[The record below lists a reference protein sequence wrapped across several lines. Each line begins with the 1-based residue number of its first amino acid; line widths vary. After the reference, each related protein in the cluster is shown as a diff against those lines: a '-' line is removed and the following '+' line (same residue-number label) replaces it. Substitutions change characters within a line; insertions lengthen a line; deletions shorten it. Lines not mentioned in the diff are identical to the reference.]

1 MVSSFSLKRSFVM
14 STCVLCTEKLLNT
27 EQLLSSL
34 GMHAYECGS
43 FKQWP
48 DSMKGRDRIAVKV
61 KPGRKVL

>member
-1 MVSSFSLKRSFVM
+1 M
-14 STCVLCTEKLLNT
+14 STCVLCTEKLRNT